1 MYKIHINDRNYT
13 SWTCYSV
20 AEFKSIELD
29 HVNPAVNKLFAG
41 DVFNLDANTK
51 QVKVAH
57 SHVRTTQSIP
67 GILALNALKTYG
79 RAHGTAGKLLYKV
92 IPDDVRIPSF
102 LVPYEIKHLGFSK
115 VLVNLYVTF
124 NYVSWDD
131 KHPRGVLSNVLGP
144 VDVLD
149 NFYEYQLYCKNLNA
163 SIQKFNKDASKSIST
178 ENQSFEVIRE
188 KYANIENRTGEKW
201 RIFTI
206 DPPNSVDFDDGFS
219 INETGSEI
227 VLSIYISNV
236 TIMLD
241 VLNLWD
247 SFSRRVSTIYLPD
260 RKRPMLP
267 SILSDNLCSLCEK
280 FVRFAFFM
288 DIAIDKA
295 TNDVKDIRF
304 GNCTINVYKNYRYEE
319 RSLLNDINYQRVFD
333 VTNKLSNIYRYIA
346 NIRNSHDLV
355 SYLMTFMNY
364 HCAKDLLSY
373 KNGIFRYSIM
383 KNENVYIPAHLPEE
397 VGKFIKIWN
406 SSGGQYVDASVLVE
420 NETIT
425 RHELLDMDAYIHITS
440 PIRRLVDLLNMIQ
453 FQQNHKMLALSKGAA
468 EFYRHWTSTPELE
481 YINTTMRSIRKVQ
494 NDCTMLEL
502 YMNHPEK
509 IEPLYDGYL
518 FDKIERNDGM
528 FQYVVYLPAL
538 KMNSRIISHD
548 DLKNYE
554 KHRFKIYLF
563 NDEETFKKK
572 IRLQIITQP

>member
-13 SWTCYSV
+13 RWTCYNV
-20 AEFKSIELD
+20 LEFKPVEID
-29 HVNPAVNKLFAG
+29 MANPATNKLFAG
-41 DVFNLDANTK
+41 DIFNIDADTK
-51 QVKVAH
+51 QVNIEH
-57 SHVRTTQSIP
+57 SHIRTTQSIP
-67 GILALNALKTYG
+67 GILVLNTSKTYG
-79 RAHGTAGKLLYKV
+79 RSNGANGKLLYKV

-102 LVPYEIKHLGFSK
+102 LVPYEIKHMGFSK
-115 VLVNLYVTF
+115 VFVNMYVTF

-131 KHPRGVLSNVLGP
+131 KHPRGILSNVLGA

-149 NFYEYQLYCKNLNA
+149 NFYEYQLYCKNLNV
-163 SIQKFNKDASKSIST
+163 SIQKFTKEASKSIGT
-178 ENQSFEVIRE
+178 ETRSFDAIRE
-188 KYANIENRTGEKW
+188 KYSNIEDRTGEKW
-201 RIFTI
+201 RVFTI

-219 INETGSEI
+219 INESDSEI
-227 VLSIYISNV
+227 VMSIYISNV

-241 VLNLWD
+241 VLNLWE

-267 SILSDNLCSLCEK
+267 TILSDNLCSLCEK

-288 DIAIDKA
+288 DVVIDKK
-295 TNDVKDIRF
+295 TNDVKDIRY
-304 GNCTINVYKNYRYEE
+304 GNCTINVYKNYCYED
-319 RSLLNDINYQRVFD
+319 SKMLNDTNYKRVFD
-333 VTNKLSNIYRYIA
+333 ATSKLSKIYRYIP
-346 NIRNSHDLV
+346 NVRNSRDMV
-355 SYLMTFMNY
+355 CYLMTFMNY

-383 KNENVYIPAHLPEE
+383 KNENVYVPTNLPED

-406 SSGGQYVDASVLVE
+406 SSGGQYIDASVLVE

-440 PIRRLVDLLNMIQ
+440 PIRRLVDLLNIIQ
-453 FQQNHKMLALSKGAA
+453 FQQNHKMLELSEGAMT
-468 EFYRHWTSTPELE
+468 FYHHWTSKSELE

-502 YMNHPEK
+502 YTNHPEK
-509 IEPLYDGYL
+509 TEPLYDGYL

-528 FQYVVYLPAL
+528 FQYVVYLPDL

-548 DLKNYE
+548 NLNNYD
-554 KHRFKIYLF
+554 KHKFKIYLF
-563 NDEETFKKK
+563 NDEETLKKK
-572 IRLQIITQP
+572 IRLQIITE

>member
-29 HVNPAVNKLFAG
+29 VVNPAVNKLFAG
-41 DVFNLDANTK
+41 DVFNIDASTK
-51 QVKVAH
+51 QVKIAH

-67 GILALNALKTYG
+67 GILALSALKTYG
-79 RAHGTAGKLLYKV
+79 RANGANGKLLYKV

-149 NFYEYQLYCKNLNA
+149 NFYEYQLYCKNLNV
-163 SIQKFNKDASKSIST
+163 SIQKFNKDTSKSIAT
-178 ENQSFEVIRE
+178 ENQSFDVIRK
-188 KYANIENRTGEKW
+188 KYSNIEDRTGEKW
-201 RIFTI
+201 RVFTI

-219 INETGSEI
+219 INESGAEI

-288 DIAIDKA
+288 DIVIDKE

-319 RSLLNDINYQRVFD
+319 RSLLNDTNYQRVFD
-333 VTNKLSNIYRYIA
+333 VTHKLSNIYRYIA

-383 KNENVYIPAHLPEE
+383 KNENVFIPTHLPEE

-406 SSGGQYVDASVLVE
+406 SSGGQYIDASVLVD

-453 FQQNHKMLALSKGAA
+453 FQQNHKMLTLSEGAA
-468 EFYRHWTSTPELE
+468 AFYRHWTSTSDLE

-528 FQYVVYLPAL
+528 FQYVVYLPTL

-548 DLKNYE
+548 NLKNYE

-563 NDEETFKKK
+563 NDEETLKKK
-572 IRLQIITQP
+572 IRLQIVTEP

>member
-13 SWTCYSV
+13 RWTCYNV
-20 AEFKSIELD
+20 LEFKSVELD
-29 HVNPAVNKLFAG
+29 MANPATNKLFAG
-41 DVFNLDANTK
+41 DVFNIDTDTK
-51 QVKVAH
+51 KVNIEH

-67 GILALNALKTYG
+67 GILVLNTSKTYG
-79 RAHGTAGKLLYKV
+79 RSNGTNGKLLYKV

-102 LVPYEIKHLGFSK
+102 LVPYEIKHMGFSK
-115 VLVNLYVTF
+115 VFVNMYVTF

-149 NFYEYQLYCKNLNA
+149 NFYEYQLYCKNLNV
-163 SIQKFNKDASKSIST
+163 SIQKFTKEASKAIGT
-178 ENQSFEVIRE
+178 ETRSFEAIRE
-188 KYANIENRTGEKW
+188 KYSNIEDRTGEKW
-201 RIFTI
+201 RVFTI

-219 INETGSEI
+219 INESDSEI
-227 VLSIYISNV
+227 VMSIYISNV

-267 SILSDNLCSLCEK
+267 TILSDNLCSLCEK
-280 FVRFAFFM
+280 FVRFAFCM
-288 DIAIDKA
+288 DVVIDKA
-295 TNDVKDIRF
+295 TNDVKDIRYS
-304 GNCTINVYKNYRYEE
+304 NCTINVYKNYCYEE
-319 RSLLNDINYQRVFD
+319 SKLLNDANYKRVFD
-333 VTNKLSNIYRYIA
+333 ATSKLSKIYRYIP
-346 NIRNSHDLV
+346 NVRNSRDV
-355 SYLMTFMNY
+355 VCYLMTFMNY

-383 KNENVYIPAHLPEE
+383 KNENVYVPTNLPED

-406 SSGGQYVDASVLVE
+406 SSGGQYIDASVLLE

-440 PIRRLVDLLNMIQ
+440 PIRRLVDLLNIIQ
-453 FQQNHKMLALSKGAA
+453 FQQNHNMLTLSEGAA
-468 EFYRHWTSTPELE
+468 EFYRHWTSKPELE

-502 YMNHPEK
+502 YTRNPEK
-509 IEPLYDGYL
+509 TEPLYDGYL

-528 FQYVVYLPAL
+528 FQYVVYLPDL

-548 DLKNYE
+548 NLNNYD
-554 KHRFKIYLF
+554 KHKFKIYLF
-563 NDEETFKKK
+563 NDEETLKKK
-572 IRLQIITQP
+572 IRLQIVTE

>member
-1 MYKIHINDRNYT
+1 M
-13 SWTCYSV
+13 
-20 AEFKSIELD
+20 A
-29 HVNPAVNKLFAG
+29 NPATNKLFAG
-41 DVFNLDANTK
+41 DVFNIDTDTK
-51 QVKVAH
+51 KVNIEH

-67 GILALNALKTYG
+67 GILVLNTSKTYG
-79 RAHGTAGKLLYKV
+79 RSNGTNGKLLYKV

-102 LVPYEIKHLGFSK
+102 LVPYEIKHMGFSK
-115 VLVNLYVTF
+115 VFVNMYVTF

-149 NFYEYQLYCKNLNA
+149 NFYEYQLYCKNLNV
-163 SIQKFNKDASKSIST
+163 SIQKFTKEASKSIAT
-178 ENQSFEVIRE
+178 ETKSFEAIRE
-188 KYANIENRTGEKW
+188 KYSNIEDRTGDKW
-201 RIFTI
+201 RVFTI

-219 INETGSEI
+219 IYESDSEI
-227 VLSIYISNV
+227 VMSIYISNV

-241 VLNLWD
+241 VLNLWE

-267 SILSDNLCSLCEK
+267 TILSDNLCSLCEK
-280 FVRFAFFM
+280 FVRFAFVM
-288 DIAIDKA
+288 DVVIDKA
-295 TNDVKDIRF
+295 TNDVKDIRY
-304 GNCTINVYKNYRYEE
+304 GNCTINVYKNYCYEE
-319 RSLLNDINYQRVFD
+319 SKLLNDANYKRAFD
-333 VTNKLSNIYRYIA
+333 ATSKLSKIYRYIP
-346 NIRNSHDLV
+346 NVRNSRDMV
-355 SYLMTFMNY
+355 CYLMTFMNY

-383 KNENVYIPAHLPEE
+383 KNENVYVPTNLPED

-406 SSGGQYVDASVLVE
+406 SSGGQYIDASALVE

-440 PIRRLVDLLNMIQ
+440 PIRRLVDLLNIIQ
-453 FQQNHKMLALSKGAA
+453 FQQNHNMLTLSEGASA
-468 EFYRHWTSTPELE
+468 CYRHWTSKPELE

-502 YMNHPEK
+502 YTRNPEK
-509 IEPLYDGYL
+509 TEPLYDGYL

-528 FQYVVYLPAL
+528 FQYVVYLPDL

-548 DLKNYE
+548 NLNNYD
-554 KHRFKIYLF
+554 KHKFKIYLF
-563 NDEETFKKK
+563 NDEETLKKK
-572 IRLQIITQP
+572 IRLQIVTE

>member
-13 SWTCYSV
+13 RWTCYNV
-20 AEFKSIELD
+20 LEFKQVELD
-29 HVNPAVNKLFAG
+29 MMNPAINKLFAG
-41 DVFNLDANTK
+41 DVFNMDADTK
-51 QVKVAH
+51 KVNIEH

-67 GILALNALKTYG
+67 GILVLNTSKTYG
-79 RAHGTAGKLLYKV
+79 RTNGTNGKLLYKV

-102 LVPYEIKHLGFSK
+102 LVPYEIKHMGFSK
-115 VLVNLYVTF
+115 VFVNVYVTF

-149 NFYEYQLYCKNLNA
+149 NFYEYQLYCKNLNV
-163 SIQKFNKDASKSIST
+163 SIQKFTKEASKSIGAESR
-178 ENQSFEVIRE
+178 SFEAIRD
-188 KYANIENRTGEKW
+188 KYSNIEDRTGEKW
-201 RIFTI
+201 RVFTI
-206 DPPNSVDFDDGFS
+206 DPPNSIDFDDGFS
-219 INETGSEI
+219 INESDSEI
-227 VLSIYISNV
+227 VMSIYISNV

-241 VLNLWD
+241 VLNLWE

-267 SILSDNLCSLCEK
+267 TILSDNLCSLCEK
-280 FVRFAFFM
+280 FARFAFCM
-288 DIAIDKA
+288 DIVIDKE
-295 TNDVKDIRF
+295 TNDVKDIRY
-304 GNCTINVYKNYRYEE
+304 GNCMINVYKNYCYED
-319 RSLLNDINYQRVFD
+319 SKMLNDANYKRVFD
-333 VTNKLSNIYRYIA
+333 ATSKLSKIYRYIP
-346 NIRNSHDLV
+346 NVRNSRDMV
-355 SYLMTFMNY
+355 CYLMTFMNY

-383 KNENVYIPAHLPEE
+383 KNENVYVPNNLPED

-406 SSGGQYVDASVLVE
+406 SSGGQYIDASVLVE

-440 PIRRLVDLLNMIQ
+440 PIRRLVDLLNIIQ
-453 FQQNHKMLALSKGAA
+453 FQQNHNMLELSEGATA
-468 EFYRHWTSTPELE
+468 FYRHWTSKPELE

-502 YMNHPEK
+502 YTNHPEK
-509 IEPLYDGYL
+509 TEPLYDGYL

-528 FQYVVYLPAL
+528 FQYVVYLPDL

-548 DLKNYE
+548 NLNNYD
-554 KHRFKIYLF
+554 KHKFKIYLF
-563 NDEETFKKK
+563 NDEETLKKK
-572 IRLQIITQP
+572 IRLQIITE

>member
-13 SWTCYSV
+13 SWTYYSV
-20 AEFKSIELD
+20 AEFKPVELNLD
-29 HVNPAVNKLFAG
+29 NPSVNKLFAG
-41 DVFNLDANTK
+41 DVFNIDAITK
-51 QVKVAH
+51 QLSLAH
-57 SHVRTTQSIP
+57 SPVRTTQSIP
-67 GILALNALKTYG
+67 GILLLNSLKTYG
-79 RAHGTAGKLLYKV
+79 RANGANGKLLYKV

-102 LVPYEIKHLGFSK
+102 LVPYEIKHMGFSK
-115 VLVNLYVTF
+115 VFVNLYVTF
-124 NYVSWDD
+124 NYVSWDE
-131 KHPRGVLSNVLGP
+131 KHPRGLLANVLGP

-163 SIQKFNKDASKSIST
+163 SIQKFTKETSKSITT
-178 ENQSFEVIRE
+178 ETQSFDVIRE
-188 KYANIENRTGEKW
+188 KYSNIEDRTGEKW
-201 RIFTI
+201 RVFTI

-219 INETGSEI
+219 IYESDSEI
-227 VLSIYISNV
+227 VMSIYISNV
-236 TIMLD
+236 SIMLD

-267 SILSDNLCSLCEK
+267 TILSDNLCSLCEK

-288 DIAIDKA
+288 DVVIDKK
-295 TNDVKDIRF
+295 TNDVKDIQY

-319 RSLLNDINYQRVFD
+319 RSLLNDTNYQRAFD

-364 HCAKDLLSY
+364 HSAKDLLSY

-383 KNENVYIPAHLPEE
+383 KNENIYIPTYLPEE

-406 SSGGQYVDASVLVE
+406 SSGGQYVDASVLVD
-420 NETIT
+420 NESIT

-453 FQQNHKMLALSKGAA
+453 FQQNHKMLKLSEGAA
-468 EFYRHWTSTPELE
+468 TFYRHWTSKPELE

-502 YMNHPEK
+502 YTNHPEK

-528 FQYVVYLPAL
+528 FQYVVYLPDL

-548 DLKNYE
+548 NLNNYD
-554 KHRFKIYLF
+554 KHKFKIFLF
-563 NDEETFKKK
+563 NDEETLKKK
-572 IRLQIITQP
+572 IRLQIITE